1 MNKTFRPIAA
11 YALLACTLT
20 AQRPFG
26 GTPPDPA
33 TMVQNRI
40 TRLTSQLTLTTA
52 QVSQA
57 TTIFTNALT
66 ATTPLQTTLD
76 SDRQSLLAAVKNNAT
91 SVIDQLS
98 SAIGTLNGEILAI
111 QSKADAAFYA
121 ILTSDQQTKLAQ
133 TRGLIGPGGFGP
145 GPGGPPPGRF

>member
-1 MNKTFRPIAA
+1 MIAA
-11 YALLACTLT
+11 CALVAVTLM
-20 AQRPFG
+20 AQRPF

-40 TRLTSQLTLTTA
+40 ARLTTQLSLTTA

-66 ATTPLQTTLD
+66 ATTPLQTTLGT
-76 SDRQSLLAAVKNNAT
+76 DRQSLLAAVKNNAT

-98 SAIGTLNGEILAI
+98 SSIGTLNGQVLAI
-111 QSKADAAFYA
+111 QSKANAAFYA
-121 ILTSDQQTKLAQ
+121 ILTSDQQTKLDQ
-133 TRGLIGPGGFGP
+133 SGGLNGPGGFGP

>member
-1 MNKTFRPIAA
+1 MYKTPTLIAA
-11 YALLACTLT
+11 CALFAVTLM
-20 AQRPFG
+20 AQRPF

-40 TRLTSQLTLTTA
+40 ARLTTQLSLTTA

-66 ATTPLQTTLD
+66 ATTPLQTTLGT
-76 SDRQSLLAAVKNNAT
+76 DRQSLLAAVKNNAT

-98 SAIGTLNGEILAI
+98 SSIGTLNGQILAI
-111 QSKADAAFYA
+111 QSKANAAFYA
-121 ILTSDQQTKLAQ
+121 ILTSDQQTKLDQ
-133 TRGLIGPGGFGP
+133 SGGLGVPGGFGP